1 MDEMSAQRH
10 DAAVARDLACLG
22 LPPDN
27 WPATVTGPDGAP
39 VLDVLIVGAG
49 MNGIA
54 AAASLLFKGVRNIAL
69 LDQAESGREGPW
81 MTYAR
86 MGTLRSPK
94 TLPGPAVGI
103 PSLTYRA
110 WHEARFGA
118 DDWDEL
124 YKIPNGHW
132 AAYLSWLQRVLALP
146 VRHRTQLAALTADGR
161 FLRARVSEGG
171 RPHDLLA
178 RRVIL
183 ATGRGGAGGDVWPAF
198 VDRALAPQLAAHTN
212 DPIDFT
218 RLRGKSIAILGGGSS
233 GWDNAAT
240 ALEQGAARVDMYV
253 RRRVLP
259 QVNKGRGSAFPGFL
273 YGWSSLPDAERWRYM
288 AYFNDVQSPVPHE
301 TVHRTLAQPGF
312 HIHLGCPVR
321 AVERAGDGVA
331 VTLAGEAAPRRHDFL
346 IVATGFRVDARAIP
360 ELAAFAD
367 DIATWGDRYTP
378 PAELVRDD
386 LARHPYLGAGFELT
400 ERVAGRNPA
409 LTRIHLVNH
418 GATLSHTAIASD
430 IPGVNIAAE
439 RVATAITAA
448 LFCEDADAMRQR
460 VEAFDEPELVGTP
473 FYVPSEVR

>member
-1 MDEMSAQRH
+1 MDDISAHQH

-54 AAASLLFKGVRNIAL
+54 AAGALLFKGVRNIAVI
-69 LDQAESGREGPW
+69 DQAAPGREGPW

-94 TLPGPAVGI
+94 TLPGPALGI

-110 WHEARFGA
+110 WHEARFGTA
-118 DDWDEL
+118 DWERL
-124 YKIPNGHW
+124 YKIPNELW
-132 AAYLSWLQRVLALP
+132 ADYLGWLQRVLSLP
-146 VRHRTQLAALTADGR
+146 VRHRNRLVALTPAGSH
-161 FLRARVSEGG
+161 LRARLDADGAPQE
-171 RPHDLLA
+171 LIA

-183 ATGRGGAGGDVWPAF
+183 ATGRGGAGGDAWPAF
-198 VDRALAPQLAAHTN
+198 VDRTLAPERAAHTN
-212 DPIDFT
+212 DPIDFD
-218 RLRGKSIAILGGGSS
+218 RLRGQSIAILGAGAS

-253 RRRVLP
+253 RRPVLP

-273 YGWSSLPDAERWRYM
+273 YGWSALPDAERWRYM

-301 TVHRTLAQPGF
+301 TVHRALAQPGF
-312 HIHLGCPVR
+312 HIHLGHPVR
-321 AVERAGDGVA
+321 AVARANDGVA
-331 VTLAGEAAPRRHDFL
+331 VTLAGEAEPRRHDFL
-346 IVATGFRVDARAIP
+346 IVATGFQVDARAIP
-360 ELAAFAD
+360 ELADVAGD
-367 DIATWGDRYTP
+367 VATWGDRYTP
-378 PAELVRDD
+378 PAALMRDD
-386 LARHPYLGAGFELT
+386 LARHPYLGPGFELT
-400 ERVAGRNPA
+400 ERIPGRNPA

-418 GATLSHTAIASD
+418 GAALSHTAIASD

-439 RVATAITAA
+439 RVAGAISAS
-448 LFCEDADAMRQR
+448 LFCEDADAMRAR
-460 VEAFDEPELVGTP
+460 VEAFDEPELQGTP
-473 FYVPSEVR
+473 FYVPSTD

>member
-1 MDEMSAQRH
+1 MDEVSAQRH

-27 WPATVTGPDGAP
+27 WPATITGPDGAP

-54 AAASLLFKGVRNIAL
+54 AAGALLFKGVRNIAMI
-69 LDQAESGREGPW
+69 DQAEPGREGPW

-94 TLPGPAVGI
+94 TLPGPALGI

-110 WHEARFGA
+110 WHETRFGTE
-118 DDWDEL
+118 DWERL

-132 AAYLSWLQRVLALP
+132 AAYLTWLQRVLSLP
-146 VRHRTQLAALTADGR
+146 VRHRTQLSALTADGR

-171 RPHDLLA
+171 EPHDLLA

-198 VDRALAPQLAAHTN
+198 VDRSLAPQFAAHTN
-212 DPIDFT
+212 DPIDFAQ
-218 RLRGKSIAILGGGSS
+218 LRGQSIAILGGGSS

-273 YGWSSLPDAERWRYM
+273 HGWSALPDAERWRYM
-288 AYFNDVQSPVPHE
+288 AYFSDVQSPVPHE

-312 HIHLGCPVR
+312 HVHLGYPVR
-321 AVERAGDGVA
+321 AVERNGAGVA
-331 VTLAGEAAPRRHDFL
+331 VMLTGETEPRRHDFL
-346 IVATGFRVDARAIP
+346 IVATGFQVDARAIP

-378 PAELVRDD
+378 PPALARDD
-386 LARHPYLGAGFELT
+386 LARHPYLGPGFELT
-400 ERVAGRNPA
+400 ERVPGRNPA
-409 LTRIHLVNH
+409 LPHIHLVNH

-439 RVATAITAA
+439 RVAGAITAS
-448 LFCEDADAMRQR
+448 LFCEDAEAMRQR
-460 VEAFDEPELVGTP
+460 VEAFDEPELEGTP